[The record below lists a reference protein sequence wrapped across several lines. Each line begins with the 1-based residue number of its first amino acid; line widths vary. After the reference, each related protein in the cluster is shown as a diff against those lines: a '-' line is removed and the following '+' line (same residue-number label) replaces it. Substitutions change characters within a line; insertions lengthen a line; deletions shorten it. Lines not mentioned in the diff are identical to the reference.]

1 MELESRRL
9 SDDEID
15 AALADLDGWEL
26 VDGKLCREFVFA
38 DFLEAV
44 GFMMRAAI
52 CAQVLNHHPDWSNVY
67 TMVRDELETHDVG
80 GLSPYDFE
88 LAAKMNDL
96 ADR

>member
-9 SDDEID
+9 TDDEIT
-15 AALADLDGWEL
+15 AAVASLDGWEL

-38 DFLEAV
+38 DFLEAI

-67 TMVRDELETHDVG
+67 KTVRVELETHDVG
-80 GLSPYDFE
+80 GLSPLDVE
-88 LAAKMNDL
+88 LATQMNAL